1 MRLRRCERSLDR
13 DIDPQRSIKGRLSGG
28 LSRGEGMA
36 GVARREFLIAI
47 GALLAAPLTIE
58 AQQPGKVPRIGYFA
72 QNSAELGQRTL
83 AAFRQGLRE
92 RGWVEGRNVI
102 VEIRFADGRVDRF
115 PALIAELIR
124 LGVDVIVTTSSATT
138 WAAKDATK
146 TIPIVM
152 AASADA
158 PGEGLVAS
166 LAHPGGNITG
176 MTFLAGPEI
185 AGKQLQLLHE
195 VAPAASRVAVL
206 ANPTNRSHAAFV
218 GELKTA
224 ARSLRAQLQ
233 VIEVPSPDQV
243 DSAFAA
249 IPKEQAAALLVLTD
263 SMFLSQ
269 QRRIADLAA
278 RSRLPALY
286 SQREFVEAGGLIS
299 YGPSLR
305 DMFRR
310 AAIHVDKILRGG
322 KPDGIPVEQPT
333 NFELLINLTTA
344 KALGLTIP
352 PSLLLRADE
361 VIQ

>member
-1 MRLRRCERSLDR
+1 
-13 DIDPQRSIKGRLSGG
+13 
-28 LSRGEGMA
+28 MA
-36 GVARREFLIAI
+36 RVARREFLIAI

-58 AQQPGKVPRIGYFA
+58 AQQAGKVPRIGYLA

-83 AAFRQGLRE
+83 AAFRQGLGE
-92 RGWVEGRNVI
+92 RDWVEGRSVI

-115 PALIAELIR
+115 PALIAELLR
-124 LGVDVIVTTSSATT
+124 LGVDVIVTTSSAAT

-146 TIPIVM
+146 SIPIVM

-158 PGEGLVAS
+158 SGEGLVAS

-176 MTFLAGPEI
+176 MTFIAGPEI

-195 VAPAASRVAVL
+195 VAPAAFRVAVL
-206 ANPTNRSHAAFV
+206 TNPTNRSHAAFV

-233 VIEVPSPDQV
+233 VMEAPNPDRL

-249 IPKEQAAALLVLTD
+249 MTEEHAAALLVLTD
-263 SMFLSQ
+263 AMFVGQ
-269 QRRIADLAA
+269 QRRLADLAA
-278 RSRLPALY
+278 KNRIPALY
-286 SQREFVEAGGLIS
+286 SQREFVDAGGLVS
-299 YGPSLR
+299 YGPSLI

-310 AAIHVDKILRGG
+310 AAAHVDKILRGV
-322 KPDGIPVEQPT
+322 KPGDIPVEQPT
-333 NFELLINLTTA
+333 KFELVINLKTA

-352 PSLLLRADE
+352 QSLLLRADE
-361 VIQ
+361 AIE